1 MVFFLGMKSKDIIIG
16 LVILAGLAL
25 IVVVVKNYTT
35 RKVVPSP
42 SPATSQ
48 TQENIERT
56 FNLEIPEDYEK
67 ADLKDVTGGQG
78 SAIATRNLEAG
89 VFKHMVLADLP
100 DPASG
105 TFYEGWLVR
114 GKSGDNNFAFIS
126 TGKLRIAK
134 GGYLL
139 EFESSKDYSDYTGVV
154 ITVEKVNDKKP
165 EAHVL
170 EGSF

>member
-1 MVFFLGMKSKDIIIG
+1 MKSKDIIIG
-16 LVILAGLAL
+16 LVVLAGLAL

-35 RKVVPSP
+35 RKVVSTPTP
-42 SPATSQ
+42 TTSQ

-56 FNLEIPEDYEK
+56 FNLDIPEDYEK
-67 ADLKDVTGGQG
+67 AELKDVSKGEG
-78 SAIATRNLEAG
+78 SAIATRKLEDG

-100 DPASG
+100 DPEAG

-114 GKSGDNNFAFIS
+114 GKSGDSNFAFIS

-139 EFESSKDYSDYTGVV
+139 EFESKTDYSDYKGVV
-154 ITVEKVNDKKP
+154 ITLEKVDDKKP
-165 EAHVL
+165 EIHIL